1 MYRCFF
7 FSPHMWMSGTA
18 YPAIHFAFPPSA
30 VAFLGE
36 DLDGV
41 SFLQR
46 QLWAI
51 PGWEVVPGSGYA
63 HTLQA
68 ASCQA
73 TLKPIAVILLKDM
86 DDILEFIMDSLT
98 FPSILCDLTLF
109 LKWFVTLTELYR
121 TWSGVGR
128 GVCRVAFFWLFERRA
143 QNGVQLLKVLLQRVL
158 LVKLNQLL
166 QGTANALFKIMT
178 FKTFEGFFL
187 VGWKCDL
194 RLTIKPLNAFL
205 SLMRNR
211 PSLVVIFMCLMSML
225 NL

>member
-1 MYRCFF
+1 
-7 FSPHMWMSGTA
+7 MWMSWTT
-18 YPAIHFAFPPSA
+18 YPSIHFAFPPSA

-51 PGWEVVPGSGYA
+51 PGWEVVPGSCYA
-63 HTLQA
+63 HTLHA

-73 TLKPIAVILLKDM
+73 TLKPIAVILVKDM
-86 DDILEFIMDSLT
+86 DDILEFMIDSLS
-98 FPSILCDLTLF
+98 FPSILCDLALF
-109 LKWFVTLTELYR
+109 LKWFVMSTELYC

-128 GVCRVAFFWLFERRA
+128 GARGVAFFWLFERYA
-143 QNGVQLLKVLLQRVL
+143 QHGVHLLEVLLQRVL

-166 QGTANALFKIMT
+166 QGTANTLVRIMT
-178 FKTFEGFFL
+178 LKTFEGFFS
-187 VGWKCDL
+187 VGSNCDL
-194 RLTIKPLNAFL
+194 RLTINPLNAFL

-211 PSLVVIFMCLMSML
+211 LSLVVIFMCLMSML